1 MNKVFM
7 FLPNKGFNCGCIL
20 IAAKS
25 RNKALLYLIKLVNES
40 EYYQEYF
47 DMDALD
53 YFTEEWEKSD
63 DNNFGV
69 YYVKEL
75 KDVISQKEG
84 FIESNL
90 YERDL

>member
-1 MNKVFM
+1 
-7 FLPNKGFNCGCIL
+7 
-20 IAAKS
+20 
-25 RNKALLYLIKLVNES
+25 
-40 EYYQEYF
+40 
-47 DMDALD
+47 MDALD

-75 KDVISQKEG
+75 KDIISQKEG